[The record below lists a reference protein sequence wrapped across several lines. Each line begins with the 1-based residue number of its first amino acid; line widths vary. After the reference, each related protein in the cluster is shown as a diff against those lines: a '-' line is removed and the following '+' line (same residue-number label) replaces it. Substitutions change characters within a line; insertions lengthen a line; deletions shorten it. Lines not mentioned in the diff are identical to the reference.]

1 MPVRHA
7 LLFII
12 FFLFFFAPSLEQ
24 WMRSGASQW
33 YRPYIVWLLVIIVAF
48 LGQKL
53 GKSPD
58 A

>member
-12 FFLFFFAPSLEQ
+12 FFLFFFAPGLEH
-24 WMRSGASQW
+24 WMRTGASEW
-33 YRPYIVWLLVIIVAF
+33 YRPYIVWFLVIVIAF

-53 GKSPD
+53 GKPPN

>member
-12 FFLFFFAPSLEQ
+12 FFLFFFAPGLEQ
-24 WMRSGASQW
+24 WMRSGGSQW
-33 YRPYIVWLLVIIVAF
+33 YRPFIVWFLIIALAF
-48 LGQKL
+48 ICQKL
-53 GKSPD
+53 GKTPD